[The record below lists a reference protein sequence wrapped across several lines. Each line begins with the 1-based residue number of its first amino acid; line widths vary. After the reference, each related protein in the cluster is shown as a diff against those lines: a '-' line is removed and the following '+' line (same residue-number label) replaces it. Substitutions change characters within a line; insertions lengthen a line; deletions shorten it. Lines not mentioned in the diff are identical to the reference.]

1 VRPTD
6 IETFT
11 QVGALTVDPEGT
23 RAVAAVAHASLAADA
38 TVGQLWELPLGDDAA
53 PEAAR
58 RLTRGRRDLAPR
70 FSPDGRLLAFL
81 RAVPGGKPQVHV
93 VDARGGEPVVVTD
106 QPLGVSDL
114 AWSPD
119 STRLAFVAA
128 VPEPGRYGTVDGLGP
143 DAEPA
148 RRITT
153 VRYSGNGRGYTID
166 KRSHVFVVDVPD
178 VGAEPTYER
187 APDVPADT
195 GDDAAD
201 TAGSG
206 VPEARRVTSVD
217 TDHGAPA
224 FSSDGRHLL
233 VVAALHDGRDT
244 DLRSDVWSFPV
255 PPAGAPDAPAA
266 EPVRLTGDEN
276 LDVSAL
282 AVGPDGL
289 VWFAAGE
296 LGPDGRDFVART
308 TALYVIEP
316 AAGAFAAPRRVTDPA
331 AHDVADA
338 GLAPVPGAVFA
349 VDRTRGRGPV
359 LRVGSDGDVAMV
371 LGGDLEATALA
382 VGGRSLVVAVVTPG
396 SAGDVVA
403 LTLDASHRPASEPR
417 ALTDLGVAARASG
430 VVVPVEEEHPS
441 ADGTPVHGWV
451 AVPAGTG
458 PHPVLLMIHG
468 GPFAQ
473 YTTGLFDETQV
484 YASAGYAVV
493 YCNPRGSAGYG
504 REHGLAIKERMGT
517 VDLED
522 VLGFLDGVL
531 AAHPELDADRVG
543 ILGGSYG
550 GYLTAWTIA
559 HDHRF
564 AAAVV
569 ERGFLDPETFI
580 GTSDI
585 GSFFSEAYTGADPA
599 HRATQ
604 SPQAVVDQVRTPTLV
619 VHSEQDLRCP
629 LSQAERYYAA
639 LRRGGVDAEL
649 LVFPGEN
656 HELSRAGRPRHRVQ
670 RFDAILDWF
679 GRYLPV

>member
-6 IETFT
+6 IETFV
-11 QVGALTVDPEGT
+11 QVGALTVDPDGS
-23 RAVAAVAHASLAADA
+23 RAVAALSHASLAADA
-38 TVGQLWELPLGDDAA
+38 SVGQLWELPLGDGAGPDR
-53 PEAAR
+53 AR

-93 VDARGGEPVVVTD
+93 VDARGGEPLAVTD
-106 QPLGVSDL
+106 QPLGVGGFT
-114 AWSPD
+114 WSPD
-119 STRLAFVAA
+119 STRIAFVAA

-166 KRSHVFVVDVPD
+166 KRTHVFVVDVPD
-178 VGAEPTYER
+178 VAAEPVYEP
-187 APDVPADT
+187 APDLPT
-195 GDDAAD
+195 EGDAAD
-201 TAGSG
+201 APSA
-206 VPEARRVTSVD
+206 VPAARRVTHVD
-217 TDHGAPA
+217 TDHGSPV
-224 FSSDGRHLL
+224 FTSDGRRLL
-233 VVAALHDGRDT
+233 VIAALHDGRDT

-255 PPAGAPDAPAA
+255 PSTDAEDEPAR
-266 EPVRLTGDEN
+266 EPVRVTGDEN
-276 LDVSAL
+276 LDVGAL
-282 AVGPDGL
+282 TVGPDGL

-296 LGPDGRDFVART
+296 LGADGRDFVART
-308 TALYVIEP
+308 AAVYVARP
-316 AAGAFAAPRRVTDPA
+316 AGDGFAAPRRVTDPA
-331 AHDVADA
+331 EHDVADA
-338 GLAPVPGAVFA
+338 GLEAVPGALFV

-359 LRVGSDGDVAMV
+359 LRVGVDGDVTTV
-371 LGGDLEATALA
+371 LEGDLEATALA
-382 VGGRSLVVAVVTPG
+382 VGGDALVVAVVTPG

-403 LTLDASHRPASEPR
+403 VPLDAEHRPAGEPQP
-417 ALTDLGVAARASG
+417 LTDLGGPARASG

-441 ADGTPVHGWV
+441 KDGTPVHGWV
-451 AVPAGTG
+451 SVPDGAG

-473 YTTGLFDETQV
+473 YTVGLFDETQV
-484 YASAGYAVV
+484 YTSAGYAVV

-504 REHGLAIKERMGT
+504 RDHGLAIKERMGT
-517 VDLED
+517 VDLDD

-531 AAHPELDADRVG
+531 ASHPELDADRVG

-569 ERGFLDPETFI
+569 ERGFLDPEVFI

-585 GSFFSEAYTGADPA
+585 GSFFSQEYTGADPA
-599 HRATQ
+599 HRVTQ